1 MLSETKGVFG
11 NNLFAAGACGA
22 GAEKLINKRLKG
34 YRYLGSSLVLKDV
47 GMEMR
52 VMGAPAYYPL
62 LEAGNN
68 WYESRAC
75 CQLILDNTEEL
86 VLWWEPWEKQKKE
99 NGNAFD
105 RASQAPQ

>member
-1 MLSETKGVFG
+1 
-11 NNLFAAGACGA
+11 
-22 GAEKLINKRLKG
+22 
-34 YRYLGSSLVLKDV
+34 
-47 GMEMR
+47 MEMR

-86 VLWWEPWEKQKKE
+86 VFVVGTWEKQKKE

-105 RASQAPQ
+105 GASQAPQ